1 MEQQGMETAQQEGE
15 RRKTEM
21 QDVQQKDAQS
31 ATSVQ
36 SGYRTLACSVHC
48 SLLFSEI
55 CGTKGKKKDTPK
67 RASMGRGR
75 PESTVETPDQHDLS
89 PGTQVNTSGEESG

>member
-1 MEQQGMETAQQEGE
+1 METAQQEGE

-36 SGYRTLACSVHC
+36 SGYWTLACSVHC
-48 SLLFSEI
+48 SLFFSEI
-55 CGTKGKKKDTPK
+55 
-67 RASMGRGR
+67 
-75 PESTVETPDQHDLS
+75 
-89 PGTQVNTSGEESG
+89 